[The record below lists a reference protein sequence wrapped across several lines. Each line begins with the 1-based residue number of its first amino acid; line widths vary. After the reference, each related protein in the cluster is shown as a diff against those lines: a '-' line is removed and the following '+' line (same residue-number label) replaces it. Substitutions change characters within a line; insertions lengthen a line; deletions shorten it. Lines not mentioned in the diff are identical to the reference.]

1 MRITSKGQVT
11 IPIAIRE
18 QAGFLPET
26 EVEFVMEGS
35 AVKII
40 KASGDKGAGRG
51 SDIVDYFK
59 KGRKRWQT
67 TGMSADEVMA
77 LTRDWELPKNDAA
90 LTRPERSNG

>member
-40 KASGDKGAGRG
+40 KATGDRGANRG
-51 SDIVDYFK
+51 NDIVDYFK
-59 KGRKRWQT
+59 EGRNRWRT
-67 TGMSADEVMA
+67 TGMSAA
-77 LTRDWELPKNDAA
+77 
-90 LTRPERSNG
+90 